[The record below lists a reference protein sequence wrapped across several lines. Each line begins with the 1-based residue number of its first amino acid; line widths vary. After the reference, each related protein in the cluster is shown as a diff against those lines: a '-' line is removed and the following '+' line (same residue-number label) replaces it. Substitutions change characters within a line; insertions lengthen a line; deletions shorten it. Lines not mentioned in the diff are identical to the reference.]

1 MIIAIDGITVL
12 NQQALVYTPHC
23 PHDRFSNC
31 NNNSIIIEAMR
42 PFAKGRG
49 GRSESRFA
57 LESRNLL
64 LLNNYSIFLRSV
76 QENAIC
82 L

>member
-49 GRSESRFA
+49 GE
-57 LESRNLL
+57 E
-64 LLNNYSIFLRSV
+64 
-76 QENAIC
+76 
-82 L
+82 